1 MRSIVVVVCGPGIAA
16 LLCALAIGLPL
27 QSESVQTAEQEIT
40 FKTDDGWTIHGVL
53 SVPKAGAGSGR
64 IPAVILLHAPMH
76 DSEIFGHNGYPSVRA
91 ALEKE
96 TIATLRID
104 IRGRGKSADPEEYHA
119 LTLEGRAR
127 VAFDV
132 SAALSFL
139 GRQPSIDPA
148 RIGVVAEGATADP
161 AVKAAARNRG
171 VRGLAMLS
179 GRIGQAA
186 KDQIAASDD
195 LPVLC
200 VVSKED
206 RIGFVDMSDA
216 FRLSRNPV
224 SDLLV
229 YRDIGIGNSMFIT
242 WKAKFPNDKPLE
254 LIVAAWLTARVNGSP
269 ESREISFRTEDDWT
283 IYGSLRVPQS
293 GDPQGAPGVVLVHSN
308 LSDRHIYDDL
318 ERMLAEAGLAVLNID
333 FRGRGKSHEKGYYF
347 ALPQEERDKAYIDV
361 KAAIDFLATQRSVN
375 ANRLAVVGTAIGSR
389 YALKAANSSPR
400 VKAFVMLAGL
410 PDKAEIEKSS
420 FPILLVSSLGVP
432 PIAEAFR
439 EFYKLTK
446 DQGSDLVEH
455 EGGALG
461 YQIFEIDDKLQPFI
475 VGWLKPRLTLK
486 VD

>member
-1 MRSIVVVVCGPGIAA
+1 
-16 LLCALAIGLPL
+16 LN
-27 QSESVQTAEQEIT
+27 QTAEQEIT
-40 FKTDDGWTIHGVL
+40 FKTEDGWTIHGVL
-53 SVPKAGAGSGR
+53 SLPKAGAEFGR

-104 IRGRGKSADPEEYHA
+104 IRGRGKSADPRGYHTF
-119 LTLEGRAR
+119 TLEERAR
-127 VAFDV
+127 VAFDI
-132 SAALSFL
+132 SAAISFL
-139 GRQPSIDPA
+139 GRQPSIDPS
-148 RIGVVAEGATADP
+148 RIGLVAEGATANP
-161 AVKAAARNRG
+161 AVKAAATNRG

-179 GRIGQAA
+179 GRMDQAA
-186 KDQIAASDD
+186 KDQIAARDD

-206 RIGFVDMSDA
+206 RVGFVDMSDA
-216 FRLSRNPV
+216 FRLSRNSV

-229 YRDIGIGNSMFIT
+229 YRDIGVGNSMFIT

-254 LIVAAWLTARVNGSP
+254 LTVAAWLTARVNQP
-269 ESREISFRTEDDWT
+269 AESREISFRTEDNWT
-283 IYGSLRVPQS
+283 IYGSLRVPRS
-293 GDPQGAPGVVLVHSN
+293 ADPQGVPGVVLVHSN

-361 KAAIDFLATQRSVN
+361 RAAIDFLAMQKGVN
-375 ANRLAVVGTAIGSR
+375 ADRLAVVGTAIGSR

-410 PDKAEIEKSS
+410 PDRAEIEKSS
-420 FPILLVSSLGVP
+420 FPILFVSSLGVP

-439 EFYKLTK
+439 EFYKLTR
-446 DQGSDLVEH
+446 DRGSYLVEH

-461 YQIFEIDDKLQPFI
+461 YQIFEIDDKLQPLI
-475 VGWLKPRLTLK
+475 LRWLKPRLTLK
-486 VD
+486 KD